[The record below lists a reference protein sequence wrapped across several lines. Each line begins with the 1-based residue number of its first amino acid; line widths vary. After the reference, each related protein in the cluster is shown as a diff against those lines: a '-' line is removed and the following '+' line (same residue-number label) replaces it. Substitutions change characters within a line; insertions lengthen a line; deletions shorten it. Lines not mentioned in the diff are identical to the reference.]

1 MEREIQFGSS
11 DYSFKNKPFGQVCV
25 VLLETAYI
33 LFVVQ
38 DNLSLY
44 DKD

>member
-1 MEREIQFGSS
+1 MSILSKTNNLIRFVSARS
-11 DYSFKNKPFGQVCV
+11 KN
-25 VLLETAYI
+25 AYI

-44 DKD
+44 DEN